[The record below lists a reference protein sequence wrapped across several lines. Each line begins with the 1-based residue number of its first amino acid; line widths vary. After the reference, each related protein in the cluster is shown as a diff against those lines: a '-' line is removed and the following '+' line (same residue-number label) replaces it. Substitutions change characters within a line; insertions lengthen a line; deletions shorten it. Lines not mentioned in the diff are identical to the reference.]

1 MKEIYDEKYKGKERS
16 NSKNSRKNE
25 YSSTE
30 SYENIMSQYKKSTE
44 MHSVSAKCNKKLSDS
59 QKIQIDEVSYSH
71 KKPNL
76 QNKLYMKYNEN
87 SGKN

>member
-16 NSKNSRKNE
+16 SSKNSRKNE

-30 SYENIMSQYKKSTE
+30 SYENIMSQYRKSTE

-59 QKIQIDEVSYSH
+59 QKIHIDEVTYSH
-71 KKPNL
+71 KKPKNMN
-76 QNKLYMKYNEN
+76 QFETIKSIQKY
-87 SGKN
+87 